1 MRMFLIVIGLLL
13 ITTGGIWVLQGG
25 GLLPGS
31 FMSGQSLWLFIG
43 LAAMIAG
50 VVLLVVGARPG
61 RPRAGG

>member
-43 LAAMIAG
+43 LAAMLAG

>member
-43 LAAMIAG
+43 LAAMLAG
-50 VVLLVVGARPG
+50 VVLLVVGARPA

>member
-1 MRMFLIVIGLLL
+1 MRMFLSVIGLLL